1 MEIIESMALI
11 SLNETLVAQL
21 VSFLIFLFLIN
32 RIMIR
37 PLQDTMRKRRDYIGD
52 MENKIQE
59 STGELQELNREL
71 LEHERTLI
79 REANSEKD
87 KLKEEGSRQAK
98 GILDEARRE
107 IYDLRDENQQLIDR
121 EVSEARKSIESEAE
135 KLAVTIMETILN
147 RGVSRG

>member
-37 PLQDTMRKRRDYIGD
+37 PLQETMRNRRDYISD
-52 MENKIQE
+52 MENKIKE
-59 STGELQELNREL
+59 SSGVLQELSREL
-71 LEHERTLI
+71 EENERTLI

-87 KLKEEGSRQAK
+87 KLKEEGSREAQ

-107 IYDLRDENQQLIDR
+107 IHDLRDENQQVIDR
-121 EVSEARKSIESEAE
+121 EVSKARKSIESEAE

>member
-37 PLQDTMRKRRDYIGD
+37 PLQETMRKRRDYIGE
-52 MENKIQE
+52 MEKKIKE
-59 STGELQELNREL
+59 SSGELQELSQEL
-71 LEHERTLI
+71 QENERALI

-87 KLKEEGSRQAK
+87 KLKEEGSSEAE
-98 GILDEARRE
+98 GILDEARQEINKLRE
-107 IYDLRDENQQLIDR
+107 ENQQLVGR